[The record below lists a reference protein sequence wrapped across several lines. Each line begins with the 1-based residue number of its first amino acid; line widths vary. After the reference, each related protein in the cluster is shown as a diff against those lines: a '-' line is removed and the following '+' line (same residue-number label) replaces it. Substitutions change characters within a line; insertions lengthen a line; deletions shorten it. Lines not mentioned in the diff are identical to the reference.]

1 MIVVKVKLPKHPLDT
16 QAIRAYN
23 QGVPKRRNQMIPN
36 PKTTKRTEDSAER
49 RILLEQREVIVAI
62 FRDHLFSNEQEARE
76 LTKELAEIEA
86 GLAREGE

>member
-1 MIVVKVKLPKHPLDT
+1 
-16 QAIRAYN
+16 
-23 QGVPKRRNQMIPN
+23 MIPN